1 MTLKDLTLGFQ
12 ADSDPLQQLNR
23 ELQKFNQF
31 TGDADKEL
39 RQMSKSFERSQRGM
53 VKESVALN
61 RELGRQS
68 DAARQLAKTM
78 GTSATQLA
86 DDWSDMSTEMKKSLV
101 QNHNQLRVFRKEV
114 FKSEMDMRKL
124 GMQMG
129 TYAGTTDD
137 FMGEVA
143 KLGKQH
149 KKATDQMI
157 NNNMSM
163 RQGFVQTVATMKAM
177 TGQSEKIA
185 KNYDRLDKAF
195 YKVNKPLLKV
205 TGGLERMARQGNA
218 SVLALEMLGPNASM
232 KELSDQ
238 VRVINQGIMRQQA
251 LLVGAGVAWLGF
263 TAILAHSALGPDVA
277 ENLQQQEQAIAEYQK
292 ELKKRTEEIANTWS
306 IFEDVQMEATKPS
319 DLQKNLQEQ
328 VAIMDNW
335 QKNLTTLSTRTDNG
349 YFIQHL
355 RTMGPEAAA
364 EIKALTQM
372 SQTEL
377 NKYVGLWEEKMKLS
391 KDAAVTEL
399 AALKRAAD
407 RKVKDLQDSLTP
419 LGKAWYEFKDT
430 WAVALT
436 PFVEMWGIIAAQVVK
451 AGTKIGEF
459 VQSLNEVSPWITKI
473 AGMFLYLFSTA
484 LLFLTPLAVGIGYL
498 KGLKAAFAGTWVI
511 MKGFVT
517 GLGATAG
524 SAALVAASVLAVG
537 VALYFLWTRSE
548 TFRNIVTGAWDAI
561 KSKAIE
567 VWGFIKPYILQALG
581 VIVSFGQEKL
591 AQLRSFWESNGQQIL
606 LAGKNVFGFLVT
618 VIGGALQGIW
628 AAMKFVWP
636 MVFALIKSVW
646 GNIKGVIDGALN
658 IIMGLVKV
666 FTGLFTGDFSK
677 MWEGVK
683 QIFFGAIQFVWNYIN
698 LLFVGR
704 ILKAGKVLYT
714 GFKTIVTTLWGAMK
728 SIFMGGVNFVKNFTV
743 KGFQALHKGASGFID
758 KLKFHVGHQFKTIV
772 DAAKAL
778 PGKIGEG
785 IKNMAGKT
793 WSGIK
798 SFGQRLAD
806 GFAKI
811 INGATGGVNW
821 IMGKLGIDFAIP
833 EWDPPKYAKG
843 TDFHP
848 GGPAIVGEQG
858 RELIHANGRTFLAE
872 QEQLL
877 NLPRGAS
884 VLPNRQTEMALQ
896 GVPGYAGGVGDFFK
910 NSLGKLKDVGLDVWN
925 YLSNPSQ
932 LVGKVLDSLGI
943 SFPSEIT
950 GAFGKMGQGAFSLIK
965 DKVIDFVKGKMAET
979 AGPVNFGN
987 LVKTSSFGT
996 RFHPILKKYM
1006 LHAGDDYGGALGT
1019 AIRSQSGGRVIHSGP
1034 AGSFG
1039 NLVKVQRGIY
1049 THFYAHLQR
1058 AMARVGS
1065 MVSRGDV
1072 IGTLGSTGRS
1082 TGPHLHYEVRKNGVP
1097 IPPGGGF
1104 ATGGIATHPQIASL
1118 AENGWKEFIIPTQPS
1133 MRGNALRLLDQ
1144 ANQEIGYKP
1153 KESRYNPSMDNNHT
1167 SGGYKGQQ
1175 IVFSPEFVV
1184 HVDANAKVDQDTLD
1198 MLERKFKQMSEEQF
1212 ESLLRRMGFNREG

>member
-12 ADSDPLQQLNR
+12 ADNGPLQELNR
-23 ELQKFNQF
+23 SLNQF
-31 TGDADKEL
+31 NSLTSGADKEI

-53 VKESVALN
+53 VKETVAFN
-61 RELGRQS
+61 RELSRQS
-68 DAARQLAKTM
+68 DATRKLAKTM
-78 GTSATQLA
+78 GTSATQLS

-129 TYAGTTDD
+129 NYAGTTDD
-137 FMGEVA
+137 FMGEVT

-149 KKATDQMI
+149 KKVTDQMI

-163 RQGFVQTVATMKAM
+163 RQGFIQQVATMKAM
-177 TGQSEKIA
+177 TGQSDKII
-185 KNYDRLDKAF
+185 KSIDRIDKAV
-195 YKVNKPLLKV
+195 YKVNKPLLRI
-205 TGGLERMARQGNA
+205 GSNLERAAREGNA
-218 SVLALEMLGPNASM
+218 ANLALKMLGPNAKM
-232 KELSDQ
+232 KDLLDTTRMINRGLMRHQ
-238 VRVINQGIMRQQA
+238 QLVIGM
-251 LLVGAGVAWLGF
+251 GVAWLGF
-263 TAILAHSALGPDVA
+263 TAIVANSAAGPSVSK
-277 ENLQQQEQAIAEYQK
+277 NLDQQNQAIAEYEK

-306 IFEDVQMEATKPS
+306 IFEEVQLEATKPS
-319 DLQKNLQEQ
+319 TLQKNLSEQ
-328 VAIMDNW
+328 VRIMGNW
-335 QKNLTTLSTRTDNG
+335 QDNLSSLEQRIDSSG
-349 YFIQHL
+349 FIRQL
-355 RTMGPEAAA
+355 TEMGPEAAS

-372 SQTEL
+372 SD
-377 NKYVGLWEEKMKLS
+377 NKLDEYVDLWQEKMKLS
-391 KDAAVTEL
+391 RGAARSEL
-399 AALKRAAD
+399 EQLKRD
-407 RKVKDLQDSLTP
+407 TDQKVRELQDSLTP
-419 LGKAWYEFKDT
+419 LGLAWHEAMQT
-430 WAVALT
+430 WSDALK
-436 PFVEMWGIIAAQVVK
+436 PFIQFWGLFATAIVQGFNKV
-451 AGTKIGEF
+451 GEF
-459 VQSLNEVSPWITKI
+459 IQQLNEISPWITKI
-473 AGMFLYLFSTA
+473 GGMFLYVFTTLMV
-484 LLFLTPLAVGIGYL
+484 LLAPLAVGIGL
-498 KGLKAAFAGTWVI
+498 LGGMQAAFTSLWMIIGP
-511 MKGFVT
+511 FVT
-517 GLGATAG
+517 GFLTVAGTAILV
-524 SAALVAASVLAVG
+524 SAAMIGLAAS
-537 VALYFLWTRSE
+537 LYFAWTRSE
-548 TFRNIVTGAWDAI
+548 TFRNAVLGAWAAI
-561 KSKAIE
+561 KSKALEI
-567 VWGFIKPYILQALG
+567 WGFLKPYIMQAIG
-581 VIVSFGQEKL
+581 VIVDFGQEKI

-618 VIGGALQGIW
+618 VIGGALRGIW
-628 AAMKFVWP
+628 EIFKFIWP
-636 MVFALIKSVW
+636 MALALVQSIW
-646 GNIKGVIDGALN
+646 RNIRGIIDGALN

-666 FTGLFTGDFSK
+666 FSGLFTGDFSK

-683 QIFFGAIQFVWNYIN
+683 QIFFGAIQFIWNYVN

-704 ILKAGKVLYT
+704 ILKAGKLLFT
-714 GFKTIVTTLWGAMK
+714 GLKSIIFTLWGALRG
-728 SIFMGGVNFVKNFTV
+728 IFVSGVNFVKNFTI
-743 KGFQALHKGASGFID
+743 KGFRFLHSGASKLID

-778 PGKIGEG
+778 PGKIGTG
-785 IKNMAGKT
+785 IKNMAGKA

-798 SFGQRLAD
+798 SFGEKLAS

-877 NLPRGAS
+877 NLPKGAS

-896 GVPGYAGGVGDFFK
+896 GVPGYAGGVGGFFK
-910 NSLGKLKDVGLDVWN
+910 NCIGKLKDIGLDVWN
-925 YLSNPSQ
+925 YLTNPSK

-965 DKVIDFVKGKMAET
+965 DKVIDFVKGKMHET
-979 AGPVNFGN
+979 SGPVSFGN
-987 LVKTSSFGT
+987 LVKTSSFGM
-996 RFHPILKKYM
+996 RFHPILKKNL

-1019 AIRSQSGGRVIHSGP
+1019 AIRSQTGGRVIHSGP

-1153 KESRYNPSMDNNHT
+1153 KESRYNPSMDNQHT
-1167 SGGYKGQQ
+1167 NGGIKGQQ